1 MDFLKKKDLLM
12 DSSCS
17 QACMHMQRERAYT
30 PCREQTV
37 VPSGF
42 RASMHSIHFG
52 YGPRILFGLW
62 SLDFGL
68 CNAILQPGTSQC
80 KFSPR
85 SGSSCRSKAGTRAGC
100 RLLLASVPLISA
112 SWYSATADA
121 WSMGSE
127 KAGRSSYR
135 WRLLAASYC

>member
-52 YGPRILFGLW
+52 YGLRILFGLW

-68 CNAILQPGTSQC
+68 CNASNQGTN
-80 KFSPR
+80 
-85 SGSSCRSKAGTRAGC
+85 A
-100 RLLLASVPLISA
+100 
-112 SWYSATADA
+112 
-121 WSMGSE
+121 
-127 KAGRSSYR
+127 
-135 WRLLAASYC
+135 